1 MWKDVGEAI
10 MGPAFRNP
18 YAESNARSAELFNFL
33 NEALSEPKPSSPA
46 TYVVNAESLK
56 EMSDRGI
63 EPQLS
68 IKNSHGGKYEH
79 FKVSDIEGL
88 NQWIYDPTLLYET
101 KEKDVNRMQALNKV
115 AEWLLQT
122 PQICSLIA
130 CENGIIREQDPEA
143 HNWSTNTGPVP
154 AGYRLIQQWRARKL
168 PISRLRDALIKH
180 HHNAAAHCLQPFCDG
195 MPYTEV

>member
-33 NEALSEPKPSSPA
+33 NEALSEPRPSSPA

-101 KEKDVNRMQALNKV
+101 KVSVLKIIKAHQLKTEGTYTVYTLTFAGLNFRGS
-115 AEWLLQT
+115 
-122 PQICSLIA
+122 QILAIFAFLFSRTQGLSL
-130 CENGIIREQDPEA
+130 
-143 HNWSTNTGPVP
+143 
-154 AGYRLIQQWRARKL
+154 
-168 PISRLRDALIKH
+168 
-180 HHNAAAHCLQPFCDG
+180 
-195 MPYTEV
+195 